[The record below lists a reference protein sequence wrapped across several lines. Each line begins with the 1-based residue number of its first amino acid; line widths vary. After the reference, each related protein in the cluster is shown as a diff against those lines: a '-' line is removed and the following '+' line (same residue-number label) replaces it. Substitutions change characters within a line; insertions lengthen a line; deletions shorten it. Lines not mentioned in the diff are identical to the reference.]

1 MSQVGETGV
10 IAEGSIRRPA
20 RRRRLLS
27 ACSGDRACIM
37 LLARSAGDWWDRLK
51 EDHEDLEDFLTGP
64 AVRGPFAVPP
74 GAADVAGREQF

>member
-1 MSQVGETGV
+1 
-10 IAEGSIRRPA
+10 
-20 RRRRLLS
+20 
-27 ACSGDRACIM
+27 M